1 MPTIKTKKEMNLSQL
16 IEWATSNNI
25 TNTFAELK
33 NQYPIRQGIRIHNDG
48 RLCLIEMDY
57 LSKNDTFTVEIEEP
71 ITKDAKLFLIS
82 RCIGEFGNVIY
93 LYDRTT
99 INSRLKNLPKDCK
112 ITHLYIENEDNELQ
126 LIWTKEKGLVD

>member
-1 MPTIKTKKEMNLSQL
+1 MPTIKRKVEMNLPQL

-71 ITKDAKLFLIS
+71 ITKDTKLFLIS

-126 LIWTKEKGLVD
+126 LIWTKEKGLVE